1 MLLKHKII
9 LLTVLPLIVAL
20 SAIAGIVAYQ
30 SRLLATEQA
39 DVIKQS
45 LLASKRA
52 ELQHYVGLAL
62 TSIDHLY
69 SAGRD
74 DEGAKNQ
81 AKRILREMNYGDDG
95 YFFAYDL
102 AGNNLVHPRK
112 PELVGRNL
120 WDFTDPSGRPV
131 IQRLIRA
138 ARDGD
143 GFERYQWEKPSNRQM
158 SEKLGY
164 VVMLDRWGWMMG
176 TGIYLDDLDQ
186 ATQKSR
192 EEVAASIGA
201 TMLALAAVAV
211 VAALLVFG
219 GGLAL
224 NVSEHRLADAKLKQ
238 LAQDIVR
245 LQEVERARVSRELH
259 DGISQVLV
267 SIKFRFELAQ
277 EKLLRGA
284 GDPQPELAKGI
295 SGLVDAIAE
304 IRRISHDLRP
314 SLLDD
319 LGLASAI
326 KQLAGDFSIRTGIAA
341 QVDIERYEGPVGGEE
356 AVSLFRIAQ
365 EAMTNIERHAAASEV
380 SIVLEHRDA
389 SMHMQIEDNGRG
401 FDTGLIDHAANR
413 GIGLRNIRERI
424 EHLGGTLVVDSR
436 AGRTNVSVRL
446 PAPEQ
451 PASAAS

>member
-1 MLLKHKII
+1 MRLKHKII
-9 LLTVLPLIVAL
+9 LLTVLPLFVAV
-20 SAIAGIVAYQ
+20 SAIAAIVAHQ
-30 SRLLATEQA
+30 ARILASEQA
-39 DVIKQS
+39 EVIRQS

-69 SAGRD
+69 SSGRND
-74 DEGAKNQ
+74 DEAKSQ
-81 AKRILREMNYGDDG
+81 AKLILREMNYGDDG

-138 ARDGD
+138 AREGD
-143 GFERYQWEKPSNRQM
+143 GFDLYQWEKPSNRQTT
-158 SEKLGY
+158 EKLGY

-176 TGIYLDDLDQ
+176 TGIYLDDLEQ
-186 ATQKSR
+186 ATQKIR
-192 EEVAASIGA
+192 EEVSASIGA

-211 VAALLVFG
+211 VAALLVFA

-245 LQEVERARVSRELH
+245 QQEVERARVSRELH

-267 SIKFRFELAQ
+267 SIKFRLELAQ
-277 EKLLRGA
+277 EKLLGA
-284 GDPQPELAKGI
+284 PGDPQPELAKGI
-295 SGLVDAIAE
+295 SGLSDAIAE
-304 IRRISHDLRP
+304 VRRISHDLRP

-319 LGLASAI
+319 LGLAAAI
-326 KQLAGDFSIRTGIAA
+326 KQLAGDFSSRTGIPTK
-341 QVDIERYEGPVGGEE
+341 VNIYRYVGPVASEE

-365 EAMTNIERHAAASEV
+365 EAFTILSGMPLQQR
-380 SIVLEHRDA
+380 
-389 SMHMQIEDNGRG
+389 
-401 FDTGLIDHAANR
+401 
-413 GIGLRNIRERI
+413 
-424 EHLGGTLVVDSR
+424 
-436 AGRTNVSVRL
+436 
-446 PAPEQ
+446 
-451 PASAAS
+451 